1 MKLFLRI
8 FLTFWITTMLMLL
21 AAFSVSEILPFSFR
35 QERKDEFDPE
45 VAAATLAT
53 ATNIYE
59 QQGTA
64 AFLSHVQNPSTI
76 HHGSIYL
83 FDQNAA
89 LLVKGS
95 ASPVSKYVWGFEKYR
110 PIFAEMARDVMQ
122 SGHME
127 LLHSGY
133 RTLFAYPLQ
142 TATGRRYAAVLT
154 LSEPYQRFL
163 YSRFWF
169 NFAIAMLP
177 AALVSI
183 LISLYLTRPIRRLR
197 ATAHRLAEGDLGAR
211 ASPSGFFGG
220 GELGDLAHDF
230 DVMAGRIQLLMT
242 AQRRFVADVSHEL
255 GGPLTRMHLALA
267 LLRRRFAETNSEE
280 LERIERETNK
290 LSGLV
295 QQLLLLAGLEAGA
308 CPAESLEPVSI
319 RSLCESLIEDAN
331 FEAAHGN
338 GHVIGSREDVTLLVY
353 PNLLR
358 RAIDNVLRNAI
369 RYAPAGTDVR
379 LDCKVDLAL
388 QKVVLEV
395 TDCGPGVPE
404 SMLSDIFQPFFRT
417 APGRESSSGGTGL
430 GLAIAGEAVRVHDGT
445 IAAKNQENGG
455 LEVIIT
461 LPLRPPTPSMVCSR
475 A

>member
-8 FLTFWITTMLMLL
+8 FLTFWITTMLMLAATFSASKIPPL
-21 AAFSVSEILPFSFR
+21 AFR
-35 QERKDEFDPE
+35 QEHKDEFDPE
-45 VAAATLAT
+45 LAASSLT
-53 ATNIYE
+53 AGVNMYE
-59 QQGTA
+59 QQGAA
-64 AFLSHVQNPSTI
+64 AFLSTVQNPSTI

-83 FDQNAA
+83 FGQNRM
-89 LLVKGS
+89 LLVGPGS
-95 ASPVSKYVWGFEKYR
+95 AG
-110 PIFAEMARDVMQ
+110 PIFAEMAGDAMQ

-127 LLHSGY
+127 LWHSGF

-142 TATGRRYAAVLT
+142 SATGRRYAAILT
-154 LSEPYQRFL
+154 LSEPHQRFF

-183 LISLYLTRPIRRLR
+183 LIALYLTHPIRRLR
-197 ATAHRLAEGDLGAR
+197 ATARRLAEGDLGAR

-267 LLRRRFAETNSEE
+267 LLRRRFAETIGEE
-280 LERIERETNK
+280 IERIERETKK
-290 LSGLV
+290 LSDLV
-295 QQLLLLAGLEAGA
+295 QQLLLLAGLQAVA

-331 FEAAHGN
+331 FEAANANCHC
-338 GHVIGSREDVTLLVY
+338 HVIGSREDITLLAY

-358 RAIDNVLRNAI
+358 RA
-369 RYAPAGTDVR
+369 
-379 LDCKVDLAL
+379 
-388 QKVVLEV
+388 
-395 TDCGPGVPE
+395 
-404 SMLSDIFQPFFRT
+404 
-417 APGRESSSGGTGL
+417 
-430 GLAIAGEAVRVHDGT
+430 
-445 IAAKNQENGG
+445 
-455 LEVIIT
+455 
-461 LPLRPPTPSMVCSR
+461 
-475 A
+475 

>member
-1 MKLFLRI
+1 MKLFFRI
-8 FLTFWITTMLMLL
+8 FLTFWITTMLMLV
-21 AAFSVSEILPFSFR
+21 AALSVSEVLPFAFR

-45 VAAATLAT
+45 LAAAALAT
-53 ATNIYE
+53 DINIYE

-64 AFLSHVQNPSTI
+64 AFLTQVQDPRTI

-83 FDQNAA
+83 FDQKGT

-95 ASPVSKYVWGFEKYR
+95 GSRG
-110 PIFAEMARDVMQ
+110 PILAEMAADVMR

-127 LLHSGY
+127 LLHSGF
-133 RTLFAYPLQ
+133 RTLFAYPLRS
-142 TATGRRYAAVLT
+142 ATGRRYAAVLT
-154 LSEPYQRFL
+154 LSEPHQRLL
-163 YSRFWF
+163 YPRFWF
-169 NFAIAMLP
+169 NFAIATLP
-177 AALVSI
+177 MALVCI

-197 ATAHRLAEGDLGAR
+197 ATAQRLAEGDLSAR

-331 FEAAHGN
+331 FEAAHGH

-379 LDCKVDLAL
+379 LDCKVDPVL

-404 SMLSDIFQPFFRT
+404 SMLSDIFRPFFRT

-430 GLAIAGEAVRVHDGT
+430 GLAIAGEAVRLHDGT
-445 IAAKNQENGG
+445 ITAKNQGGGG
-455 LEVIIT
+455 LQVIIT
-461 LPLRPPTPSMVCSR
+461 LPLKRQHQ